1 MGHNDLG
8 DFYHARGDL
17 NAAFK
22 CYVRTR
28 DYCTTPRHVVNMC
41 LNVIRVSVESENFAN
56 VQNYVAKAA
65 AVPDSADDPL
75 VAAKL
80 ACAGGLAAIEQRKYK
95 LAAEKFTR
103 LQSEVG
109 SAYDDVVGA
118 ADVATFGGLCALA
131 SLDRSDLKKDVLE
144 NPTFRTAMEA
154 APEVR
159 ACVQDFYNS
168 RYSSLF
174 DGLERLRPQ
183 LALDL
188 HLHDHVDA
196 LYEAIRRRALVQYV
210 EPFSAVD
217 LRRMADAFRVD
228 DVAAME
234 HEVGALIADEQISA
248 RIDSQRKTLHKRRAD
263 SRATTYADA
272 LEAGRLFTKVIH
284 AMLLRTSLMRS
295 IVLIPCL
302 SDSAGIVRRREPSR
316 RDAPFEVSPSP
327 RSFVFWTGVTR
338 CSWRRLVGSA
348 FHDPGW

>member
-1 MGHNDLG
+1 M
-8 DFYHARGDL
+8 
-17 NAAFK
+17 
-22 CYVRTR
+22 
-28 DYCTTPRHVVNMC
+28 
-41 LNVIRVSVESENFAN
+41 
-56 VQNYVAKAA
+56 
-65 AVPDSADDPL
+65 
-75 VAAKL
+75 
-80 ACAGGLAAIEQRKYK
+80 
-95 LAAEKFTR
+95 
-103 LQSEVG
+103 
-109 SAYDDVVGA
+109 
-118 ADVATFGGLCALA
+118 CALA

-159 ACVQDFYNS
+159 ACVEDFYNS

-196 LYEAIRRRALVQYV
+196 LYDAIRRRALVQYV

-284 AMLLRTSLMRS
+284 AMLLRTSLIRNECTVKGAS
-295 IVLIPCL
+295 GGGGGRRGG
-302 SDSAGIVRRREPSR
+302 AGPAAAAAGGGGVWGG
-316 RDAPFEVSPSP
+316 AGAGTTAEVCFGDTGGVSGVWTRGP
-327 RSFVFWTGVTR
+327 RAGRGTR
-338 CSWRRLVGSA
+338 AGGGSGRVGSA
-348 FHDPGW
+348 AGRARRLRRRGTAAAT